1 MAEGGKGRLAGKLA
15 LVTAGGGGI
24 GRAVC
29 QAFAREGAKVVVSDI
44 NGAAAKETLKSL
56 EGDPSSHRDYVADV
70 SSSED
75 KMLDFVCNEYK
86 AAPNVVAQIA
96 GGSNL
101 GIGPILELSEEAF
114 DETIRVNVKGTF
126 LVVQAAARA
135 MLKHNVQKGSI
146 ITIGSLVAN
155 EYFIVKDPTG
165 NTVSPYGAAKAG
177 VVQLTRIAALELARH
192 GIRFNAV
199 LPGPIATPALMK
211 SAEHVPEETFKQWVN
226 SPLGRPGEPT
236 EVANLFIFLASEES
250 SFVNGAAI
258 EISGQYAICM

>member
-1 MAEGGKGRLAGKLA
+1 MAEGGKGRLTGKLA
-15 LVTAGGGGI
+15 LVTAGGSGI

-44 NGAAAKETLKSL
+44 NGATANDTLKSL
-56 EGDPSSHRDYVADV
+56 EGDPSSHRDYVANV
-70 SSSED
+70 SLSED
-75 KMLDFVCNEYK
+75 VQKMFDFVCNEYK
-86 AAPNVVAQIA
+86 AAPDVVAQIA

-155 EYFIVKDPTG
+155 TPEETLSHF
-165 NTVSPYGAAKAG
+165 GAAKAG

-192 GIRFNAV
+192 GIRCNAV

-211 SAEHVPEETFKQWVN
+211 SAEHVSEETFKQWVN

-236 EVANLFIFLASEES
+236 EVANLFTFLASEES

-258 EISGQYAICM
+258 EISGGRH